1 MVDFER
7 LQLPLSSSLLFF
19 YLLHPIII
27 YNYLLSKN
35 IDHKYHNVTSS
46 YISIDSHRVFYAV
59 RGLLYFEIVS
69 IFCFVVARFNVISL
83 LKG

>member
-7 LQLPLSSSLLFF
+7 LQLPLSYS
-19 YLLHPIII
+19 LLHPIII
-27 YNYLLSKN
+27 YNHLLSKKLA
-35 IDHKYHNVTSS
+35 HKYHNLTSI

-59 RGLLYFEIVS
+59 RGLLYFEIGN

-83 LKG
+83 LKGRLL